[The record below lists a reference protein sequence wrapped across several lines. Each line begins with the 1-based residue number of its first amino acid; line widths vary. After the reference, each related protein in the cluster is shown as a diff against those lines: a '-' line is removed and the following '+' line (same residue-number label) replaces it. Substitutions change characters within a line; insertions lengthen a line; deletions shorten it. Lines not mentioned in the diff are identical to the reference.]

1 MSNTIVYPF
10 DANFLLRKK
19 KSIKKSLLNQE
30 NLIEKRIAILGGS
43 TTAEMEDMLEL
54 FLLDEGIK
62 PVFYVSEYNRYFED
76 LMFHN
81 ATLKDFS
88 PDLIYIHTSNENITQ
103 YPVVG
108 ESEDHVEKLFA
119 NELAK
124 FVGLWDRITSEYSC
138 AIIQNNFELPYYR
151 LSGNFDNY
159 NIYGRTNFISRLNGA
174 FSEEARKRDSLYL
187 NDINYLSAWFGLE
200 RWFNKLHWYSFKY
213 AMNIEAIPHLAHSVS
228 SIVKTIYGFSKKCLV
243 LDLDNTLWGGVI
255 GDDGVNQ
262 IRIGKETAEAEAYT
276 EFQEYVKMLK
286 ERGVILAIC
295 SKNDELF
302 AVEGFSHPDC
312 VLKLEDFSNFKAN
325 WNPKHEN
332 IRAIASQLNIGLD
345 SLVFLDDNPVERDIV
360 ECQLPQVSVV
370 ELGSDVTKYISIV
383 DKAGLFEK
391 VSMSAEDINRNTYY
405 SANAVR
411 TEAESKYQ
419 NYEEFLLSLNMVA
432 EIMSFKQIYLDRITQ
447 LINKT
452 NQFNLTTKRYTRSD
466 IETIFNDQNYIK
478 LYGRL
483 EDKFGDNGLISIL
496 IGIAEGEELHIELWL
511 MSCRV
516 LKRGMEVAMFD
527 QLVAEAKDLGLK
539 TIIGYYYK
547 SLKNSMVSELF
558 RDMGFRS
565 VSVSVSGNSDSIWS
579 LDISK
584 YQYQN
589 KLITINNDN

>member
-1 MSNTIVYPF
+1 MSNTIAYPF

-19 KSIKKSLLNQE
+19 KSIKKSLLDQE
-30 NLIEKRIAILGGS
+30 NLIEKRITILGGS
-43 TTAEMEDMLEL
+43 TTAEMKDMLEL
-54 FLLDEGIK
+54 FLLNEGIK
-62 PVFYVSEYNRYFED
+62 PVFYESEYNRYFED
-76 LMFHN
+76 LMFSN

-88 PDLIYIHTSNENITQ
+88 PDLIYIHTSNKNITR
-103 YPVVG
+103 YPSVG
-108 ESEDHVEKLFA
+108 ESEDQVEKLFA
-119 NELAK
+119 EELAK
-124 FVGLWDRITSEYSC
+124 FVGLWDRIASEYSC

-159 NIYGRTNFISRLNGA
+159 NIHGRTNFISRLNGA
-174 FSEEARKRDSLYL
+174 FGDEARKRESLYL

-200 RWFNKLHWYSFKY
+200 RWYNKLHWYSFKY

-295 SKNDELF
+295 SKNDELV
-302 AVEGFSHPDC
+302 AVEGFSHPDS

-332 IRAIASQLNIGLD
+332 IRAIASQLNIGID

-360 ECQLPQVSVV
+360 ARQLPQVSVV
-370 ELGSDVTKYISIV
+370 ELGSDVTQYISIV
-383 DKAGLFEK
+383 DRAGLFET
-391 VSMSAEDINRNTYY
+391 VSMTADDLNRNTYY

-411 TEAESKYQ
+411 TEVESKYQ
-419 NYEEFLLSLNMVA
+419 SYEEFLLSLNMVA

-452 NQFNLTTKRYTRSD
+452 NQFNLTTKRYTQSE

-483 EDKFGDNGLISIL
+483 EDKFGDNGLISII
-496 IGIAEGEELHIELWL
+496 IGIAKGEELHIELWL

-527 QLVAEAKDLGLK
+527 QLVADVKGLGIK

-558 RDMGFRS
+558 RDMGFRK
-565 VSVSVSGNSDSIWS
+565 VSGNSDSIWS
-579 LDISK
+579 LDITQ

-589 KLITINNDN
+589 KLITIRNDN